1 MTLPMRRGRA
11 HQMHGVEP
19 SAMLRRDPFADVQ
32 ELLSRIGWLI
42 PPSGETEMDRP
53 WVPVAEIDES
63 DDAYMIKLEL
73 PGVAPEEIEL
83 GITDRELCINGEIRE
98 EEEGSTALRVRM
110 GRFHYHT
117 SLPSD
122 VDEKNVQ
129 ASMEEG
135 VLTVRVPKAA
145 QGRTRRVE
153 VTEARSKGQ
162 RRSRQGT
169 GASNSSDEKR

>member
-1 MTLPMRRGRA
+1 
-11 HQMHGVEP
+11 MHGVEP

-42 PPSGETEMDRP
+42 PSAGESETDRP

-73 PGVAPEEIEL
+73 PGVTPEEIEI

-153 VTEARSKGQ
+153 VTEARPKGQ
-162 RRSRQGT
+162 RRSRQEMD
-169 GASNSSDEKR
+169 ASSSSGEKRS